1 MMSGSGLQYP
11 QIVDLIT
18 REKDGTFCLIVAETD
33 AVTGERVLA
42 LQEKL
47 KNYLA
52 FAKDGQLL
60 AKYPEAKGAPVRIR
74 VDLYAQTDALTLEF
88 LRRFR
93 TLALEEGVDVELSIC
108 QEDVSL

>member
-1 MMSGSGLQYP
+1 MSRSGLQYP

-18 REKDGTFCLIVAETD
+18 RAKDGTFCLIIAETD

-52 FAKDGQLL
+52 FAKDGQLM
-60 AKYPEAKGAPVRIR
+60 AKYPEAKGTPVRIR
-74 VDLYAQTDALTLEF
+74 VDLYAEPDAIVLEF
-88 LRRFR
+88 LKRFR
-93 TLALEEGVDVELSIC
+93 MLALKESIDVELSIF
-108 QEDVSL
+108 QKDVAL

>member
-1 MMSGSGLQYP
+1 M
-11 QIVDLIT
+11 
-18 REKDGTFCLIVAETD
+18 AETE
-33 AVTGERVLA
+33 AITGDRVLA

-74 VDLYAQTDALTLEF
+74 VDLYAQPDPLALEF

-93 TLALEEGVDVELSIC
+93 VLRYGNRWTWSFQYFSKMWRFECGALAA
-108 QEDVSL
+108 

>member
-1 MMSGSGLQYP
+1 VSRSGLQYP
-11 QIVDLIT
+11 HIVDLVT
-18 REKDGTFCLIVAETD
+18 RAKDGTFCLIVAETD

-52 FAKDGQLL
+52 FAKDGQLV

-74 VDLYAQTDALTLEF
+74 VDLYAQPDALTLEF

-93 TLALEEGVDVELSIC
+93 TLALKESVDVELSIF
-108 QEDVSL
+108 QKDVAL